1 MLLETIQD
9 ENLGIPEYQPEGHQI
24 TTPQEGK
31 IKIIW
36 KKERG
41 VFPPLEIR
49 SSSCTSRKMS

>member
-31 IKIIW
+31 IKNHLE
-36 KKERG
+36 ERRE
-41 VFPPLEIR
+41 FFSPRNP
-49 SSSCTSRKMS
+49 